1 MVSRKGK
8 TGLIDNVD
16 QIAFDFAA
24 TPKIFTSPFASVSI
38 QQDAESGVDGVLGPS
53 KAKDDLVASSIE
65 ELRAQTIQCRKCH
78 LRDGCRGVVF
88 GEGNPNAVIM
98 FVGEG
103 PGSVEDELGR
113 PFVGPAGQLLD
124 RILAAA
130 GFKREEVYITNVVKC
145 RPPNNRV
152 PTPVE
157 AVTCYPYLKSEI
169 SLVKPKILV
178 CLGATSLQTLVD
190 PAARITRTRGTWFD
204 KGDMKVI
211 ATYHPAALLR
221 DQSKKKP
228 VWEDFIQIRRQYEK
242 IIKSAGSR
250 GA

>member
-1 MVSRKGK
+1 MASRKDK
-8 TGLIDNVD
+8 TDLMGGAG
-16 QIAFDFAA
+16 QITFDFAA
-24 TPKIFTSPFASVSI
+24 TPKPFTTLGA
-38 QQDAESGVDGVLGPS
+38 QRGSGAGVPGVLGLLKGES
-53 KAKDDLVASSIE
+53 DLEASSIE
-65 ELRAQTIQCRKCH
+65 ELRGKTLQCRKCH

-98 FVGEG
+98 LVGEG
-103 PGSVEDELGR
+103 PGSVEDEMGR

-124 RILAAA
+124 KILAAA
-130 GFKREEVYITNVVKC
+130 GFRREDVYITNVVKC

-152 PTPVE
+152 PTPGE

-221 DQSKKKP
+221 DQSKKRP
-228 VWEDFIQIRRQYEK
+228 VWEDFIQIRRQYDR
-242 IIKSAGSR
+242 IMKSAGSQ